1 MFSGTYTPK
10 RVASFWARQMSIV
23 RRTLQSRLLQ
33 ISCSS
38 WSDLCQR
45 NSRLLLSAIAVC
57 RLCANVWHGCFLS
70 RLAMIRD
77 WWRHCIAVPGHRA
90 GSKWVCYRCKGVP
103 FSNKHGV
110 AGPRSRSFSR
120 RGATGCGRFA
130 TLRRSAHPQVVESE
144 SQICR
149 LFFFRGRR
157 ASLRVRRPQTRNK
170 RLQICDS
177 DSTTSFLA

>member
-10 RVASFWARQMSIV
+10 GVASFWARQMSIV

-149 LFFFRGRR
+149 LFFFSWPEGEL
-157 ASLRVRRPQTRNK
+157 ASPEAANSQ
-170 RLQICDS
+170 
-177 DSTTSFLA
+177 